1 MSNLATMET
10 YNVPPRRPMRNA
22 LRKAGSK
29 FLELDDAYSGMVVD
43 MYMGSKKNPRDY
55 VDNPLLGASAGMGA
69 VFGGGTPLRDNN
81 VAAYTSAAAKYVAP
95 VGGVTLAGKGIL
107 DLTAAFG
114 TAADMPE
121 QQTLVLQ

>member
-10 YNVPPRRPMRNA
+10 YNVNPRRPVREA

-29 FLELDDAYSGMVVD
+29 LLELDDAYSGRIVD
-43 MYMGSKKNPRDY
+43 MYMGSKDSPRDY
-55 VDNPLLGASAGMGA
+55 ADNPLLGAGAGLSA
-69 VFGGGTPLRDNN
+69 VFGGGTPLKDNN

-95 VGGVTLAGKGIL
+95 VGGMTLAGKGIL

-121 QQTLVLQ
+121 EQTLVLQ